1 MGRLINPL
9 VSARQ
14 RGRRDADFWTHAS
27 DEDLETC
34 MALIDVASG
43 GPFPHWSQELV
54 AEICIRTEARM
65 KKAAREKKD
74 TEQVE
79 VEIRTAKDFRSLL
92 ASSWDRADDAL
103 RNSLRT
109 VGIALGVSVPQQPL
123 RRTRFP
129 EPQPVAAD
137 GADAGN
143 TLATP
148 DTRSSSLRTLSECD
162 APSPRR

>member
-1 MGRLINPL
+1 MIRWPT
-9 VSARQ
+9 SSKPERK
-14 RGRRDADFWTHAS
+14 DTKDFWRHMS
-27 DEDLETC
+27 DEDLDTM
-34 MALIDVASG
+34 MALFSVADG

-54 AEICIRTEARM
+54 AEIRARTEARM
-65 KKAAREKKD
+65 KKAAREKKE

-148 DTRSSSLRTLSECD
+148 DTRSSSLRTLSERD